1 MRRTMVGQYASNSPE
16 LGVVWWC
23 AYNMITLKGVMG
35 NTSTFVP
42 SSRDVARGVEPTLL
56 SIPRSLHVLRKESPR
71 LGRPRY

>member
-1 MRRTMVGQYASNSPE
+1 
-16 LGVVWWC
+16 
-23 AYNMITLKGVMG
+23 MG

-71 LGRPRY
+71 LGRPRYLGAKVSKIGGGVTRKG